1 MKKIAIFWI
10 LFCFTIIVIP
20 STSLFKKDV
29 LSHDSMINITSNSS
43 SKQSSIEKSE
53 LPSNVSTQSSANQSI
68 SSSISSK
75 KETSS
80 SQSIEQEIESSSN
93 QDSSNSDTAQLQN
106 DKNDKK
112 QDWRNITH
120 FNILNIS
127 TNKIQKVSV
136 QDYVR
141 GAVTAELP
149 PTFHEDALKSQAVSA
164 HTYALMNTLQNNNK
178 GGYDFTAD
186 PDKWRGYVSMEQA
199 KERFGTK
206 FDTYWG
212 LITKAVD
219 SVINEVL
226 VYDGEPILAAYH
238 AISSGK
244 TEFAENVWTTSVP
257 YLQSVESEGDLTA
270 NGYKSTITLSKKEVE
285 EKLLKLDSTIKLPED
300 PKLWFSEIERSEGG
314 YILSCK
320 IGKKTVHGKE
330 IRSLFNLRS
339 SNIKI
344 NYTKPNFTFE
354 VVGYGHGV
362 GLSQVGADYMARQGS
377 TYKEI
382 LLHYYQGATLEKV
395 K

>member
-20 STSLFKKDV
+20 ATSLFNKEVV
-29 LSHDSMINITSNSS
+29 LHDSMINLSSSSHSQNNNSEKSESNSS
-43 SKQSSIEKSE
+43 LPVQSA
-53 LPSNVSTQSSANQSI
+53 PDSTLSQ
-68 SSSISSK
+68 
-75 KETSS
+75 KEVSS
-80 SQSIEQEIESSSN
+80 SQSVVPEEKSEKSEESSG
-93 QDSSNSDTAQLQN
+93 SSENTNAPTTG
-106 DKNDKK
+106 KE
-112 QDWRNITH
+112 DWRSITH

-136 QDYVR
+136 EDYVR

-149 PTFHEDALKSQAVSA
+149 PTFHPEALKAQAVSA
-164 HTYALMNTLQNNNK
+164 HTYALMNTINNNNE
-178 GGYDFTAD
+178 GYDFAAD

-219 SVINEVL
+219 SVMHEVL
-226 VYDGEPILAAYH
+226 VYEEEPILAAYH

-244 TEFAENVWTTSVP
+244 TEFAENVWTTPVP

-270 NGYKSTITLSKKEVE
+270 NGYKSIVTLTKKEVQQ
-285 EKLLKLDSTIKLPED
+285 KLLSFDSTIKLPED
-300 PKLWFSEIERSEGG
+300 PKLWFTQIERSQGG

-320 IGKKTVHGKE
+320 VGNKTLHGKE
-330 IRSLFNLRS
+330 IRTLFALRS

-344 NYTKPNFTFE
+344 SYEKPNFTFE

-362 GLSQVGADYMARQGS
+362 GLSQVGADYMARQGD

-382 LLHYYQGATLEKV
+382 LLHYYKGASLEKI

>member
-20 STSLFKKDV
+20 ATSLFNKEVV
-29 LSHDSMINITSNSS
+29 LHDSMINLSS
-43 SKQSSIEKSE
+43 SSHSQNNNSEKSE
-53 LPSNVSTQSSANQSI
+53 SDSSLPVQNAPDSTLSQ
-68 SSSISSK
+68 
-75 KETSS
+75 KEVSS
-80 SQSIEQEIESSSN
+80 SQSVVQEEKSEESSG
-93 QDSSNSDTAQLQN
+93 SSQN
-106 DKNDKK
+106 TNAPSKDK
-112 QDWRNITH
+112 QDWRSITH

-136 QDYVR
+136 EDYVR

-149 PTFHEDALKSQAVSA
+149 PTFHPEALKAQAVSA
-164 HTYALMNTLQNNNK
+164 HTYALMNTMNNNNE
-178 GGYDFTAD
+178 GYDFAAD

-212 LITKAVD
+212 IITKAVD
-219 SVINEVL
+219 SVMHEVL
-226 VYDGEPILAAYH
+226 VYEEEPILAAYH

-244 TEFAENVWTTSVP
+244 TEFAENVWTTPVP

-270 NGYKSTITLSKKEVE
+270 NGYKSIVTLTKKEVQQ
-285 EKLLKLDSTIKLPED
+285 KLLNFDSTIKLAED
-300 PKLWFSEIERSEGG
+300 PKLWFTQIERSQGG

-320 IGKKTVHGKE
+320 VGNKTLHGKE
-330 IRSLFNLRS
+330 IRTLFGLRS

-344 NYTKPNFTFE
+344 SYDKPNFTFE

-362 GLSQVGADYMARQGS
+362 GLSQVGADYMARQGD

-382 LLHYYQGATLEKV
+382 LLHYYKGASLEKI